1 METRKVQ
8 KTGKSTLMVSL
19 PKRWANINAI
29 SDGSLL
35 FFSQNQ
41 NGDLL
46 LSNDISEKDS
56 VVKLDITGKCGEPL
70 IREIIACYIAGY
82 KTIEVS
88 SNQMTA
94 GQKRDLHSIVN
105 KLIGP
110 EILEETIS
118 KVIIHDLLSSE
129 DLQAD
134 RALKRIKN
142 LTRSMIQDSLSALI
156 KMNKEL
162 ARDVIQRDNDVDR
175 LNLLITRQF
184 IDIFRSG
191 SLKPEARSPICAYN
205 YMLVAQNLERIADHA
220 SKIAKTAAENDHE
233 LPAVMSGV
241 ISELT
246 SVFVALIDE
255 SIPLLFKPNTEKA
268 NQLIDRAIE
277 IKKRSKVMENALY
290 EQDEKEI
297 RIRMMVMDSIE
308 RILDLV
314 ININELAINMHSAV
328 LDK

>member
-1 METRKVQ
+1 
-8 KTGKSTLMVSL
+8 MVSL

-46 LSNDISEKDS
+46 LSNSISEKDS
-56 VVKLDITGKCGEPL
+56 VVKLDITGKCGETL

-88 SNQMTA
+88 SNQITA
-94 GQKRDLHSIVN
+94 GQKRDLHFIVN

-118 KVIIHDLLSSE
+118 KVIIQDLLSSE

-156 KMNKEL
+156 KRNKEL

-175 LNLLITRQF
+175 LNLLIARQF

-191 SLKPEARSPICAYN
+191 SLKPEARSPIYAYN

-220 SKIAKTAAENDHE
+220 SKIANMAAENDHE
-233 LPAVMSGV
+233 LPAMMSGM
-241 ISELT
+241 ISELS

-268 NQLIDRAIE
+268 NQLIDRALE
-277 IKKRSKVMENALY
+277 IKTRSKVMENALY
-290 EQDEKEI
+290 EQDENEI
-297 RIRMMVMDSIE
+297 RIRIMVIDSIE

-314 ININELAINMHSAV
+314 ININELTINVHSAV
-328 LDK
+328 LNK